1 MPREA
6 TPNPGQQIGN
16 SPGVVDM
23 LVGDDQ
29 RLEGLQR
36 EFDGQLPCARPTTGR
51 SFPALEQAAIDKQA
65 AGRVYM

>member
-1 MPREA
+1 M
-6 TPNPGQQIGN
+6 
-16 SPGVVDM
+16 VDM